1 VKLAAAPP
9 VARVVVRGRETRMP
23 RERIMTRCG
32 VFLTVLM
39 LGLLP
44 GRLAGQERLVIT
56 GTVQW
61 IDGEKMQVMADSG
74 LSIQVGLARVDQS
87 SYNTLSPGDRVLV
100 TGFVAPD
107 RSQLIAE
114 RVEGGPN
121 IYENSGG

>member
-1 VKLAAAPP
+1 MV
-9 VARVVVRGRETRMP
+9 
-23 RERIMTRCG
+23 RERVMTMCC

-61 IDGEKMQVMADSG
+61 IAGEKMEVMADSG
-74 LSIQVGLARVDQS
+74 LSIRVGLERVDQT
-87 SYNTLSPGDRVLV
+87 SYNTLSPGDRVRV
-100 TGFVAPD
+100 VGFVAPD

-121 IYENSGG
+121 TYEDWGG